1 MGKEDLVSNNPLRAL
16 GLEKEDGADGRRVG
30 LVMARAG
37 LGKTAILVQIAMDS
51 MLRDNKVLHVSIGED
66 LEKTSTWYT
75 DILDLMNQE
84 KKLEDFSDLVREIMQ
99 HRMIMTFKES
109 SFNVAKLEE
118 RMGDLAQQGI
128 FKADCMVI
136 DGYDF
141 TDPASAAALGGL
153 KDFMDKNELKM
164 IWFSA
169 VKHRGDERVSGNGV
183 PAPCHEVDDAF
194 DTVLLISP
202 EDNDIKLR
210 TLKCSEACGIGAD
223 QSLILDP
230 ATMLIKKA

>member
-16 GLEKEDGADGRRVG
+16 GLEKEDVGGSRVG

-51 MLRDNKVLHVSIGED
+51 MLRDKKVLHVAIDED

-75 DILDLMNQE
+75 DILDLMDQE
-84 KKLEDFSDLVREIMQ
+84 KKVEDFQDVVNDIMQ
-99 HRMIMTFKES
+99 NRMIMTFKEN
-109 SFNVAKLEE
+109 SFDTAKLGE
-118 RMGDLAQQGI
+118 RMQDLAQQGI
-128 FKADCMVI
+128 FKADCLVV

-141 TDPASAAALGGL
+141 AAADSATTLAGL
-153 KDFMDKNELKM
+153 KSFMEKNELKM
-164 IWFSA
+164 VWFSA
-169 VKHRGDERVSGNGV
+169 VSHRDDTRVSANGV
-183 PAPCHEVDDAF
+183 PAPCHEVDELF

-202 EDNDIKLR
+202 EEKGMMLK
-210 TLKCSEACGIGAD
+210 TLKCSEACSTDAGKA
-223 QSLILDP
+223 LILDP

>member
-16 GLEKEDGADGRRVG
+16 GLEKEDGNDGRRVG

-51 MLRDNKVLHVSIGED
+51 MLRDNKVLHVAIGEG
-66 LEKTSTWYT
+66 LEKTRTWYD
-75 DILDLMNQE
+75 DILGLMNQDQNVE
-84 KKLEDFSDLVREIMQ
+84 NFQQIVDSVMQ
-99 HRMIMTFKES
+99 NRMIMTFKEN
-109 SFNVAKLEE
+109 SFSAATLEE
-118 RMGDLAQQGI
+118 RMEDLSQQGI
-128 FKADCMVI
+128 FKADCLVV
-136 DGYDF
+136 DGFDF
-141 TDPASAAALGGL
+141 TKEDSASALNEL
-153 KDFMDKNELKM
+153 KGFMEKNDLKM

-169 VKHRGDERVSGNGV
+169 VSHREDDRVSANGV

-202 EDNDIKLR
+202 EDGDLR
-210 TLKCSEACGIGAD
+210 LKTLKCSAACSVDAGK
-223 QSLILDP
+223 SLILDP

>member
-16 GLEKEDGADGRRVG
+16 GLEKEDGTDSHRVG

-51 MLRDNKVLHVSIGED
+51 MLRDKKVLHVAIGED
-66 LEKTSTWYT
+66 LEKTSTWYV
-75 DILDLMNQE
+75 DILNLMNQE
-84 KKLEDFSDLVREIMQ
+84 KKIDNFKQIIDEVMKN
-99 HRMIMTFKES
+99 RMIMTFKEN
-109 SFNVAKLEE
+109 SFDTAKLEE
-118 RMGDLAQQGI
+118 RMEDLAKQGI
-128 FKADCMVI
+128 FKADCLVV

-141 TDPASAAALGGL
+141 AAVDSELALEELEG
-153 KDFMDKNELKM
+153 FMDRNALKM

-169 VKHRGDERVSGNGV
+169 VSHRDDDRVSANGV
-183 PAPCHEVDDAF
+183 PAPCHEMDDAF

-202 EDNDIKLR
+202 EDNNIKLKI
-210 TLKCSEACGIGAD
+210 LKCSEACTVDA
-223 QSLILDP
+223 SRALLLDP

>member
-16 GLEKEDGADGRRVG
+16 GLEKEDSAASHRVG

-51 MLRDNKVLHVSIGED
+51 MLRDKKVLHVAIGED
-66 LEKTSTWYT
+66 LDKTRTWYV
-75 DILDLMNQE
+75 DILNLMNQE
-84 KKLEDFSDLVREIMQ
+84 KKIDNFQQVIDEVMKN
-99 HRMIMTFKES
+99 RMIMTFKEN
-109 SFNVAKLEE
+109 SFDTAKLEE
-118 RMGDLAQQGI
+118 RMEDLAKQEI
-128 FKADCMVI
+128 FKADCLVV

-141 TDPASAAALGGL
+141 AAVDSALALDELG
-153 KDFMDKNELKM
+153 DFMDRNGLKM

-169 VKHRGDERVSGNGV
+169 ISHRADDRVSANGV
-183 PAPCHEVDDAF
+183 PAPCHEMDDAF

-202 EDNDIKLR
+202 EDKDIKLK
-210 TLKCSEACGIGAD
+210 TLKCSEACAVD
-223 QSLILDP
+223 ANKALLLDP